1 MSEEQITNEKSFD
14 KTLPKFKQP
23 KKTIDEMSFSELKT
37 YTKNLN
43 DKKKKYIRKYQ
54 KTDKGKA
61 TTRVASQKYYKKKRE
76 EILAKKREYY
86 LAKKKK
92 MTN

>member
-1 MSEEQITNEKSFD
+1 MSEEQITNEK
-14 KTLPKFKQP
+14 KQP